1 MSERQAIRR
10 LPSEL
15 RRLLRAET
23 TRHRILRERL
33 AQLAVATMSVWVVFT
48 VAIFFLER
56 HASGTDIHNP
66 WQSAY
71 WTASQMSTIGT
82 NYANPIRWQ
91 AHVLDLAL
99 KVYAVIIV
107 GTLAGAVGAFFLHPR
122 KEEPA

>member
-1 MSERQAIRR
+1 MGERQAIRR

-23 TRHRILRERL
+23 TRHQVLRARL
-33 AQLAVATMSVWVVFT
+33 AQLAAATLLVWAAFT
-48 VAIFFLER
+48 VAVFFLER
-56 HASGTDIHNP
+56 HAPGTDIHNA

-82 NYANPIRWQ
+82 SYANPTRWE

-99 KVYAVIIV
+99 KVYAVIIG
-107 GTLAGAVGAFFLHPR
+107 GTLAGAVGAFFLHPH
-122 KEEPA
+122 KEAT